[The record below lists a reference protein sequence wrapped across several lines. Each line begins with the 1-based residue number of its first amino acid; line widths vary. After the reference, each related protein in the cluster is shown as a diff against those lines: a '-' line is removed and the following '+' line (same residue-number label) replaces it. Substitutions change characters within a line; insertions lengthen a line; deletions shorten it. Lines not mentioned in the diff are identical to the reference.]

1 MSKKNSNKELARLLG
16 ETAKSLIAVRAA
28 MKAGTD
34 IAEVIPDNVTAD
46 DLTAMVS
53 ALCALET
60 MLTHPSIVPED
71 ADEHA
76 ASLVRSLS
84 VCRIVEHR
92 LDAEVDRARKD
103 GTCPDFTP
111 KTEQQS

>member
-1 MSKKNSNKELARLLG
+1 MSKKNSNKKLARLLD
-16 ETAKSLIAVRAA
+16 ETTKSLIAVRVA
-28 MKAGTD
+28 MKAGTVV
-34 IAEVIPDNVTAD
+34 AKVIPDNVTAD
-46 DLTAMVS
+46 DLTALVS
-53 ALCALET
+53 ALCAFET

-84 VCRIVEHR
+84 MCKIVEHR

-111 KTEQQS
+111 KDEQQ